1 MHTESPVDIQKYKRT
16 VTLMDDDF
24 MSLCLNGCIPC
35 TQVMINIILG
45 REDIHVKSV
54 ETQKFYQGFGR
65 SLKIDVFAEDESGK
79 LYNIEVQNSDEG
91 TEPQRARFH
100 GAVIDAHSLERGQ
113 KFKELPEC
121 YVIFI
126 TRNDVFGF
134 GDMLYRIERYIEGR
148 NERFNDGQHI
158 IYVNCSAADDGS
170 RLSELIHDMKCE
182 DSDEMF
188 IPELSDRT
196 GYFTKTEEGE
206 MHMNAYLAEVVKKQS
221 AKDVQAERLTIALNF
236 LKEGVG
242 TLEQIA
248 RSTGLALI
256 EVKRL
261 ARMLEGL
268 SS

>member
-1 MHTESPVDIQKYKRT
+1 
-16 VTLMDDDF
+16 
-24 MSLCLNGCIPC
+24 
-35 TQVMINIILG
+35 MINIILG
-45 REDIHVKSV
+45 RKDIHVKSV
-54 ETQKFYQGFGR
+54 DTQKFYQGFGR

-113 KFKELPEC
+113 KLKELPEC

-126 TRNDVFGF
+126 TRNDIFGF

-170 RLSELIHDMKCE
+170 RLAELIHDMKC
-182 DSDEMF
+182 DDPDEMF

-196 GYFTKTEEGE
+196 GYFINTEEGE
-206 MHMNAYLAEVVKKQS
+206 MHMNAYLAEVVKKQES
-221 AKDVQAERLTIALNF
+221 K
-236 LKEGVG
+236 
-242 TLEQIA
+242 A
-248 RSTGLALI
+248 RSEEKRSIASKLLEAGKMTFEEIASLTGLALAEI
-256 EVKRL
+256 RRL
-261 ARMLEGL
+261 AYGRE
-268 SS
+268 

>member
-24 MSLCLNGCIPC
+24 MSLCLNNCIPC

-45 REDIHVKSV
+45 RNDIHVKSV

-206 MHMNAYLAEVVKKQS
+206 MHMNAYLAEVVKKREES
-221 AKDVQAERLTIALNF
+221 AKRKQAQNIAVNL
-236 LKEGVG
+236 LRKGKM
-242 TLEQIA
+242 TLEDIA
-248 RSTGLALI
+248 ECSGVALV
-256 EVKRL
+256 EVMRL

-268 SS
+268 SN

>member
-1 MHTESPVDIQKYKRT
+1 M
-16 VTLMDDDF
+16 
-24 MSLCLNGCIPC
+24 
-35 TQVMINIILG
+35 G

-126 TRNDVFGF
+126 TRNDVLGF

-206 MHMNAYLAEVVKKQS
+206 MHMNAYLAEVVKKREES
-221 AKDVQAERLTIALNF
+221 AKRKQAQNIAVNL
-236 LKEGVG
+236 LRKGKM
-242 TLEQIA
+242 TLEDIA
-248 RSTGLALI
+248 ECSGVALV
-256 EVKRL
+256 EVMRL

-268 SS
+268 SN